1 MRVFCFGRVIPI
13 SKLLGVAGAGLLL
26 LAQSLSAQS
35 DRPPRTL
42 KIAHQYPAAASV
54 EEGDFRDRL
63 CRKFAA
69 EVERRTNGSLRFEIF
84 AENTLVK
91 PDKQLE
97 ALQRGAVD
105 FCVMPL
111 YNVLE
116 KLPEMNVTLL
126 PGLVKSYEH
135 GFRWKE
141 APIGRDLG
149 ALLEK
154 NGALI
159 LTWNWQAGGIASKY
173 LPILEPDNLRDVRIR
188 GPGKAVD
195 LTLSAFRGKVTTL
208 PSSDIAPAFREG
220 RLEVTAA
227 TSATILSGHFED
239 YCRAVTSPRHRALFY
254 FLIPL
259 VISKTTFDS
268 LTAEQRRIVLEVG
281 VSLDDFARNAA
292 EGDDL
297 VLERTFIEHGA
308 QVVELSEENWALW
321 QRVARAVSW
330 KDFEQT
336 VPNGAEW
343 IRKAQAVE

>member
-1 MRVFCFGRVIPI
+1 MRVFRIGRVLPPAL
-13 SKLLGVAGAGLLL
+13 SLGVLGAGLFL
-26 LAQSLSAQS
+26 LAGPADAQA
-35 DRPPRTL
+35 DKAPRTL
-42 KIAHQYPAAASV
+42 KIAHQYPAAASA
-54 EEGDFRDRL
+54 EDGDFRDRI
-63 CRKFAA
+63 CKKFAA
-69 EVERRTNGSLRFEIF
+69 EVERRTNGALRFEIF
-84 AENTLVK
+84 ADNTLVK

-97 ALQRGAVD
+97 ALQKGTID
-105 FCVMPL
+105 LCVMPL
-111 YNVLE
+111 YNILE
-116 KLPEMNVTLL
+116 KVPEMNLTLL

-141 APIGRDLG
+141 APVGRDLT

-154 NGALI
+154 NGAI
-159 LTWNWQAGGIASKY
+159 MLTWNWQAGGIASKY

-195 LTLSAFRGKVTTL
+195 LTLAAFRGKVSTL
-208 PSSDIAPAFREG
+208 PSSDIAPAFRDG

-227 TSATILSGHFED
+227 TSATILSGHFEN
-239 YCRAVTSPRHRALFY
+239 YCKAVTSPRHRALFY

-259 VISKTTFDS
+259 VMSKATYDS
-268 LTAEQRRIVLEVG
+268 LTVEQRRIVMEAG
-281 VSLDDFARNAA
+281 ASLDEYARNAA
-292 EGDDL
+292 QGDDL
-297 VLERTFIEHGA
+297 ALERIFLEHGA

-330 KDFEQT
+330 KEFERS

>member
-1 MRVFCFGRVIPI
+1 MRVFRIGRVIPPAL
-13 SKLLGVAGAGLLL
+13 LLGVLGAGLFWLVAPAF
-26 LAQSLSAQS
+26 AQSEK
-35 DRPPRTL
+35 PPRTL
-42 KIAHQYPAAASV
+42 KMAHQYPAAASL
-54 EEGDFRDRL
+54 EDGDFRDRI
-63 CRKFAA
+63 CKKFAV
-69 EVERRTNGSLRFEIF
+69 EVERRTNGTLRFEIF
-84 AENTLVK
+84 ADNTLVK

-97 ALQRGAVD
+97 ALQKGSID
-105 FCVMPL
+105 LCVMPL
-111 YNVLE
+111 YNILE
-116 KLPEMNVTLL
+116 KVPEMNLTLL

-135 GFRWKE
+135 GFRWKD
-141 APIGRDLG
+141 APVGRDLA

-154 NGALI
+154 NGAIL

-195 LTLSAFRGKVTTL
+195 LTLAAFRGKVSTM
-208 PSSDIAPAFREG
+208 PSSDIAPAFRDG

-227 TSATILSGHFED
+227 TSATILSGHFEN
-239 YCRAVTSPRHRALFY
+239 YCKAVTSPRHRALFY

-268 LTAEQRRIVLEVG
+268 LTSEQRRVILEVG
-281 VSLDDFARNAA
+281 ASLDEFARNAA
-292 EGDDL
+292 QADDFT
-297 VLERTFIEHGA
+297 LEQTFIDHGA
-308 QVVELSEENWALW
+308 QVVELSEENWMLW

-330 KDFEQT
+330 KDFERS